1 LAKTLMLEMT
11 EARRRQGRQGMRW
24 LDSITYAM
32 GMNWSKLQEMVKDS
46 KATRAVVHRVSKSQ
60 KTQLSYRTTTTT
72 KVIKTSNSNS
82 CFKMTR
88 KKKQEAFKY
97 NGVNTFK
104 GGISF

>member
-1 LAKTLMLEMT
+1 MAKTLMLEMT

-24 LDSITYAM
+24 LESITYSM
-32 GMNWSKLQEMVKDS
+32 GMNWSKLQEMLKDS

-60 KTQLSYRTTTTT
+60 KTQLSYRTTTT

>member
-1 LAKTLMLEMT
+1 MLGKIEGK
-11 EARRRQGRQGMRW
+11 RIKGQQRVRW
-24 LDSITYAM
+24 LDSITYSM
-32 GMNWSKLQEMVKDS
+32 DMNSSKLQEMVKDS
-46 KATRAVVHRVSKSQ
+46 KASRAVVHRVSKSQ

-104 GGISF
+104 GGVSF